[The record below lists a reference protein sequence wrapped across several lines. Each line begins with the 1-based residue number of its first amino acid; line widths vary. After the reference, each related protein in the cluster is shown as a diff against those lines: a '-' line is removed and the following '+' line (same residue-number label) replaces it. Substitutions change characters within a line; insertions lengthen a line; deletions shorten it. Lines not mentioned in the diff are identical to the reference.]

1 MGCSLGRG
9 RAVGAWAVP
18 SVVGDLL
25 VDGLFPRS
33 WVTCWWMGGLFPRSR
48 EGCWLV
54 RELASPRTGTGGRRG
69 AACCCLFPLLVPMI
83 GSDEALIPEGAVFEN
98 AALRGV
104 IDIDDT
110 ETLAI
115 AFSPLK
121 VVEQRPDE
129 VAT

>member
-1 MGCSLGRG
+1 MISSSRFSLI
-9 RAVGAWAVP
+9 AK
-18 SVVGDLL
+18 GDEHFSLACHQVL
-25 VDGLFPRS
+25 YHVDQ
-33 WVTCWWMGGLFPRSR
+33 TCDKKSGSR
-48 EGCWLV
+48 EGYWLV
-54 RELASPRTGTGGRRG
+54 RELASPRTGTDGRRG